1 MATKQSKTILKML
14 SELDCVFQQIDA
26 MDRAICTKEQALDFL
41 EQKVNAT
48 ANERL
53 P

>member
-1 MATKQSKTILKML
+1 MATRQSKETILKML

-26 MDRAICTKEQALDFL
+26 MDRAISSKEQALDFL
-41 EQKVNAT
+41 EPKVVAD
-48 ANERL
+48 EQL